1 MVALADW
8 CITPTILQLEK
19 LSSVLRWIL
28 ESLLMIRYAWIGN
41 LDDDNAASKRDQ
53 QKISEK
59 KKKRPQPFKFTR
71 MLLCPCFVVYRSLQK
86 VFFFSLESPPS

>member
-28 ESLLMIRYAWIGN
+28 ESLLMIRYA
-41 LDDDNAASKRDQ
+41 
-53 QKISEK
+53 
-59 KKKRPQPFKFTR
+59 
-71 MLLCPCFVVYRSLQK
+71 V
-86 VFFFSLESPPS
+86 